1 MQLVC
6 VCVRVC
12 VSAQK
17 ESISIL
23 TTMVARMVEFLEQ
36 RKVGCATD
44 TLCRL
49 FSITGGLSF
58 QPTQT
63 NSLYLLQKKHPG
75 PIYQEA
81 HPEICWLHFLLVL
94 THGGS
99 SGRVL
104 G

>member
-1 MQLVC
+1 MQLGYA
-6 VCVRVC
+6 CVRVC
-12 VSAQK
+12 VSAQQ

-23 TTMVARMVEFLEQ
+23 TTMVARMAEFLEE

-44 TLCRL
+44 TLSR
-49 FSITGGLSF
+49 FSSITGGLSS
-58 QPTQT
+58 QPQT
-63 NSLYLLQKKHPG
+63 NSSCLLQKKHTG

-81 HPEICWLHFLLVL
+81 HPEVCCVHFLLVL